1 MTEVSIAPI
10 YKVPS
15 PGPKTEDDGK
25 IFEMAICLFLETV
38 YDGTYKYTDPK
49 NQEKMAKIL
58 DRLRQSQ
65 LGELLGTTK
74 FTHTA
79 KKGARYDFTS
89 IGETNEQIHHLSAKT
104 CKKGIGK
111 VAPQVIGQ
119 CQPSKFCEVFDNR
132 ATCENLKEWIQENTA
147 TVLEKMM
154 EYTFDCPNIY
164 YNVASGR
171 ILYITLAA
179 PIPWRDFEFKWTR
192 GYDEWTNSSTVKMV
206 KKECTKETLVSIAE
220 FQFHTKSRTNM
231 ANRWV
236 YDNLW
241 KLFPENFMIVEL

>member
-1 MTEVSIAPI
+1 MTEDSITTI
-10 YKVPS
+10 SEVPS
-15 PGPKTEDDGK
+15 RIIKTEDDGK

-49 NQEKMAKIL
+49 NQEKTEIICT
-58 DRLRQSQ
+58 RLRQSR
-65 LGELLGTTK
+65 LGELLGPTK

-79 KKGARYDFTS
+79 KRGARYDFTS

-132 ATCENLKEWIQENTA
+132 ATCENLKQWIQENTA

-179 PIPWRDFEFKWTR
+179 PIPWRDFEYRWTR
-192 GYDEWTNSSTVKMV
+192 GYGEWTNSSTVKIV
-206 KKECTKETLVSIAE
+206 KKETLVSIAE

-241 KLFPENFMIVEL
+241 KLFPENFMVVEL